1 MCVNMK
7 SILKSIASGKEYPL
21 NEIRFTAD
29 NGELL
34 DVIHDFDAIRSMLRI
49 KKQNNISREYFSNK
63 RSTINGQPSGGVWH
77 FRELVM
83 PDLPESEIISK
94 QEGNTRLYR
103 SKKISAWLG
112 LNKEKFFLKHEG
124 ENPTGSFKDRGMTV
138 AITMAKHLKQRA
150 VTCASTGNTS
160 ASLAAYASEA
170 ELTGLVL
177 IPKGNVA
184 VGKISQ
190 ALAYGTKTL
199 IVNGDFDDCMRL
211 IREAQEKLS
220 AYPLNSINPF
230 RLEGQKTI
238 VWEILMQMNWQI
250 PDWIVFPGGNLGN
263 TSAFGKALHEAKEL
277 GLIDRLPRFAVIQ
290 AEGASPFY
298 KAFKNNFSELKVEKA
313 DTIATAI
320 KIGNPVNYTKAIRSL
335 QWTNGIVESVTDE
348 EILEAKANVDAAG
361 IGAEPASCATVA
373 GIKKLIA
380 GGEIKSNE
388 TVVGILTG
396 NILKDP
402 QVIVDYHFKRKTP
415 LANPPHDIEA
425 TIDELK
431 NFL

>member
-1 MCVNMK
+1 MK
-7 SILKSIASGKEYPL
+7 SILKSITTGTEYPL
-21 NEIRFTAD
+21 NEVRFTSD

-34 DVIHDFDAIRSMLRI
+34 DVIHDFDAIR
-49 KKQNNISREYFSNK
+49 KQYSISREYFSTK

-77 FRELVM
+77 FKELV
-83 PDLPESEIISK
+83 LPTIAESEIVSK

-103 SKKISAWLG
+103 SKKISSWLG
-112 LNKEKFFLKHEG
+112 LNSEKFFLKHEG

-138 AITMAKHLKQRA
+138 AITQAKALHQKA

-170 ELTGLVL
+170 ELTGIVL

-199 IVNGDFDDCMRL
+199 VVDGDFDDCMRM

-238 VWEILMQMNWQI
+238 MWEILLQLNWQI

-298 KAFKNNFSELKVEKA
+298 KAYKNNFSGLKTEKA

-320 KIGNPVNYTKAIRSL
+320 KIGDPVNYSKAVRAL
-335 QWTNGIVESVTDE
+335 RWTNGIVESVTDE

-380 GGEIKSNE
+380 SGEIKTSE

-402 QVIVDYHFKRKTP
+402 QVIVDYHFNRKTA
-415 LANPPHDIEA
+415 LANPPHEIKADIS
-425 TIDELK
+425 DLRK
-431 NFL
+431 YL

>member
-1 MCVNMK
+1 MPAEPI
-7 SILKSIASGKEYPL
+7 SILKSITSGKEYPL
-21 NEIRFTAD
+21 DDVRFTSD

-34 DVIHDFDAIRSMLRI
+34 DVIHDFERV
-49 KKQNNISREYFSNK
+49 KKQHNISKEYFFTK
-63 RSTINGQPSGGVWH
+63 RTHINGQPSGGVWH
-77 FRELVM
+77 FKELVL
-83 PDLPESEIISK
+83 PDIHDDRIISK

-103 SKKISAWLG
+103 SKKISSWLG
-112 LNKEKFFLKHEG
+112 LKQDKFFLKHEG

-138 AITMAKHLKQRA
+138 AITTAKRLKQKA

-199 IVNGDFDDCMRL
+199 VVNGDFDDCMRL

-238 VWEILMQMNWQI
+238 IWETLLQLNWNV
-250 PDWIVFPGGNLGN
+250 PDWLIFPGGNLGN
-263 TSAFGKALHEAKEL
+263 TSAFGKAIFEAYEL
-277 GLIDRLPRFAVIQ
+277 GLIDRMPRFAVIQ

-298 KAFKNNFSELKVEKA
+298 KAFKNNFIGLKTEKA
-313 DTIATAI
+313 ETIATAI
-320 KIGNPVNYTKAIRSL
+320 KIGDPVNYTKAVRSL
-335 QWTNGIVESVTDE
+335 KWTNGIVESVTDE
-348 EILEAKANVDAAG
+348 EILEAKAHVDAAG

-373 GIKKLIA
+373 GIKKLVA
-380 GGEIKSNE
+380 SGEIKPKE

-396 NILKDP
+396 NILKDS
-402 QVIVDYHFKRKTP
+402 QVIVDYHFNRKTA
-415 LANPPHDIEA
+415 LANPPNDINPN
-425 TIDELK
+425 IDELK
-431 NFL
+431 RFL

>member
-1 MCVNMK
+1 MK
-7 SILKSIASGKEYPL
+7 LSLLKCISCGKEFPL
-21 NEIRFTAD
+21 TDVRFTCTCG
-29 NGELL
+29 NLL
-34 DVIHDFDAIRSMLRI
+34 DAEHDLSAL
-49 KKQNNISREYFSNK
+49 KKEFRISRRYFDGK
-63 RSTINGQPSGGVWH
+63 RSAINGQPSGGVWH
-77 FRELVM
+77 FREIV
-83 PDLPESEIISK
+83 LPSVSDKEIVSK

-103 SKKISAWLG
+103 SKKISSWLG
-112 LNKEKFFLKHEG
+112 LQRFYLKHEG

-138 AITMAKHLKQRA
+138 ATTQAKRLHQKA
-150 VTCASTGNTS
+150 VVCASTGNTS

-170 ELTGLVL
+170 EITGLVL

-190 ALAYGTKTL
+190 ALAYATKTL

-211 IREAQEKLS
+211 IFEAQEKLQ

-238 VWEILMQMNWQI
+238 IWETLQQLEWKV
-250 PDWIVFPGGNLGN
+250 PDWFVFPGGNLGN
-263 TSAFGKALHEAKEL
+263 TSAFGKALHEALQL
-277 GLIDRLPRFAVIQ
+277 GLIEKMPRLAVIQ

-298 KAFKNNFSELKVEKA
+298 RAYKDGFKELKPQKA
-313 DTIATAI
+313 ETIATAI
-320 KIGNPVNYTKAIRSL
+320 KIGNPANYTKAIRSL

-348 EILEAKANVDAAG
+348 EILEAKAVVDAAG

-373 GIKKLIA
+373 GLKKLI
-380 GGEIKSNE
+380 GSGTIKAKE

-402 QVIVDYHFKRKTP
+402 QIIVDYHITAKRP
-415 LANPPHDIEA
+415 RSNPPVEIEA
-425 TIDELK
+425 TIGDVQK
-431 NFL
+431 FL

>member
-1 MCVNMK
+1 MN
-7 SILKSIASGKEYPL
+7 SILKSITSGKEYPL
-21 NEIRFTAD
+21 NEVRFTSD

-34 DVIHDFDAIRSMLRI
+34 DVIHDFDSI
-49 KKQNNISREYFSNK
+49 KKQGNISREHL
-63 RSTINGQPSGGVWH
+63 STKHSSLNGQPSGGVWH
-77 FRELVM
+77 FKDLVL
-83 PDLPESEIISK
+83 PDLPEQNVVSK

-103 SKKISAWLG
+103 SKKISSWLG
-112 LNKEKFFLKHEG
+112 LSKEKFFLKHEG

-138 AITMAKHLKQRA
+138 AITQAKALNQKA

-170 ELTGLVL
+170 EMTGLVL

-199 IVNGDFDDCMRL
+199 VVNGDFDDCMRL
-211 IREAQEKLS
+211 IREAQEKLA

-238 VWEILMQMNWQI
+238 IWEILIQLNWQI

-263 TSAFGKALHEAKEL
+263 TSAFGKALHEAKQL
-277 GLIDRLPRFAVIQ
+277 GWIDKMPRFAVIQ

-298 KAFKNNFSELKVEKA
+298 KAFKNNFAQLTPEKA

-320 KIGNPVNYTKAIRSL
+320 KIGDPVNYTKAVRAL
-335 QWTNGIVESVTDE
+335 KWTNGIVESVTDE
-348 EILEAKANVDAAG
+348 EILEAKAVVDAAG

-373 GIKKLIA
+373 GIKKLMER
-380 GGEIKSNE
+380 GEIKSSE
-388 TVVGILTG
+388 SVVGILTG

-402 QVIVDYHFKRKTP
+402 QVIVDYHFNRKTKH
-415 LANPPHDIEA
+415 ANPPHDVEANIES
-425 TIDELK
+425 IK

>member
-1 MCVNMK
+1 MN
-7 SILKSIASGKEYPL
+7 SILKSITSGKEYPL
-21 NEIRFTAD
+21 NEVRFTSD

-34 DVIHDFDAIRSMLRI
+34 DVIHDFDAL
-49 KKQNNISREYFSNK
+49 KKQRTITRDHYSST
-63 RSTINGQPSGGVWH
+63 RSQINGQPSGGVWH
-77 FRELVM
+77 FKDIVL
-83 PDLPESEIISK
+83 PDIPEQEVVSK

-112 LNKEKFFLKHEG
+112 LSKEKFFLKHEG

-138 AITMAKHLKQRA
+138 AITQAKALNQKA

-170 ELTGLVL
+170 EMTGLVL

-199 IVNGDFDDCMRL
+199 VVNGDFDDCMRL

-238 VWEILMQMNWQI
+238 IWEILMQLNWQI

-263 TSAFGKALHEAKEL
+263 TSAFGKALHEAKQL
-277 GLIDRLPRFAVIQ
+277 GWIDRMPRFAVIQ

-298 KAFKNNFSELKVEKA
+298 KAFKNNFTALKTEKA

-320 KIGNPVNYTKAIRSL
+320 KIGDPVNYPKAVRAMK
-335 QWTNGIVESVTDE
+335 WTNGIVESVTDE
-348 EILEAKANVDAAG
+348 EILEAKARVDAAG

-380 GGEIKSNE
+380 SGEIKSNE

-402 QVIVDYHFKRKTP
+402 QVIVDYHFNRKTEH
-415 LANPPHDIEA
+415 ANPPHDVEA
-425 TIDELK
+425 NLESLK
-431 NFL
+431 KYL

>member
-1 MCVNMK
+1 MI
-7 SILKSIASGKEYPL
+7 SLLKSIASGTEYPL
-21 NEIRFTAD
+21 DDIRFTSD
-29 NGELL
+29 SGELL
-34 DVIHDFDAIRSMLRI
+34 DVVHDIDAL
-49 KKQNNISREYFSNK
+49 KKQNNLTKEYFSNK
-63 RSTINGQPSGGVWH
+63 RSTVNGQPSGGVWH
-77 FRELVM
+77 FKELVM
-83 PDLPESEIISK
+83 PSLAEHEIVSK

-112 LNKEKFFLKHEG
+112 LQKEKFFLKHEG

-138 AITMAKHLKQRA
+138 AISMAKHLKQKA
-150 VTCASTGNTS
+150 VSCASTGNTS

-170 ELTGLVL
+170 ELPGLVL

-199 IVNGDFDDCMRL
+199 VVNGDFDDCMRM

-238 VWEILMQMNWQI
+238 MWEILMQLNWNV
-250 PDWIVFPGGNLGN
+250 PDWFVFPGGNLGN
-263 TSAFGKALHEAKEL
+263 TSAFGKALYEARQL
-277 GLIDRLPRFAVIQ
+277 GWIDRMPRFAVIQ

-298 KAFKNNFSELKVEKA
+298 KAFKNNFAALKPEKA
-313 DTIATAI
+313 ETIATAI
-320 KIGNPVNYTKAIRSL
+320 KIGAPVNYTKAVRAL
-335 QWTNGIVESVTDE
+335 KWTNGIVESVTDE
-348 EILEAKANVDAAG
+348 EILEAKAVVDAAG
-361 IGAEPASCATVA
+361 IGAEPASCASAA

-380 GGEIKSNE
+380 RGEIKPNE
-388 TVVGILTG
+388 TVVGLLTG

-402 QVIVDYHFKRKTP
+402 QVIVDYHFNRKTP
-415 LANPPHDIEA
+415 YANPPHDIEA
-425 TIDELK
+425 TIDDLK
-431 NFL
+431 RFL

>member
-1 MCVNMK
+1 MN
-7 SILKSIASGKEYPL
+7 SILKSITTGKEYPL
-21 NEIRFTAD
+21 NEVRFTSD

-34 DVIHDFDAIRSMLRI
+34 DVIHDFDVL
-49 KKQNNISREYFSNK
+49 KKQRVITRDHFTTT
-63 RSTINGQPSGGVWH
+63 RSQINGQPSGGVWH
-77 FRELVM
+77 FKDLVL
-83 PDLPESEIISK
+83 PDIPEQDVVSK

-112 LNKEKFFLKHEG
+112 LSKEKFFLKHEG

-138 AITMAKHLKQRA
+138 AITQAKALKQKA

-199 IVNGDFDDCMRL
+199 VVNGDFDDCMRL

-238 VWEILMQMNWQI
+238 IWEILMQLNWQI

-263 TSAFGKALHEAKEL
+263 TSAFGKALHEAKQL
-277 GLIDRLPRFAVIQ
+277 GWIDKMPRFAVIQ

-298 KAFKNNFSELKVEKA
+298 KAFKNNFAALKTEKA

-320 KIGNPVNYTKAIRSL
+320 KIGDPVNYTKAVRAL
-335 QWTNGIVESVTDE
+335 KWTNGIVESVTDE
-348 EILEAKANVDAAG
+348 EILEAKARVDAAG

-380 GGEIKSNE
+380 SSEIKTNE

-402 QVIVDYHFKRKTP
+402 QVIVDYHFNRKTEH
-415 LANPPHDIEA
+415 ANPPHDVEA
-425 TIDELK
+425 ILESIK

>member
-1 MCVNMK
+1 MK
-7 SILKSIASGKEYPL
+7 SILKSISSGREYPL
-21 NEIRFTAD
+21 DEVRFTSD

-34 DVIHDFDAIRSMLRI
+34 DVIHDLEAVKKEFD
-49 KKQNNISREYFSNK
+49 ISREYYSGK
-63 RSTINGQPSGGVWH
+63 RAKVNGQPSGGVWH
-77 FRELVM
+77 FKELVM
-83 PDLPESEIISK
+83 PGLAESEIISK

-103 SKKISAWLG
+103 SKKISSWLG
-112 LNKEKFFLKHEG
+112 LNREKFFLKHEG

-138 AITMAKHLKQRA
+138 AISMAKHLKQKA

-199 IVNGDFDDCMRL
+199 VVNGDFDDCMRL
-211 IREAQEKLS
+211 IREAQETLS

-238 VWEILMQMNWQI
+238 IWEILQQLDWQV

-263 TSAFGKALHEAKEL
+263 TSAFGKALHEAKQL
-277 GLIDRLPRFAVIQ
+277 GLIDRMPRFAVIQ

-298 KAFKNNFSELKVEKA
+298 KAYKNGFTEFKTEKA

-320 KIGNPVNYTKAIRSL
+320 KIGDPVNYTKAVRAL
-335 QWTNGIVESVTDE
+335 KWTNGIVESVTDE
-348 EILEAKANVDAAG
+348 EILEAKAHVDAAG

-380 GGEIKSNE
+380 SGEIKPNE
-388 TVVGILTG
+388 NVVGILTG

-402 QVIVDYHFKRKTP
+402 QVIVDYHFNRITP

-425 TIDELK
+425 RIEELMMY
-431 NFL
+431 L

>member
-1 MCVNMK
+1 MN
-7 SILKSIASGKEYPL
+7 SILKSISSGKEFPL
-21 NEIRFTAD
+21 DEVRFTAD

-34 DVIHDFDAIRSMLRI
+34 DVIHDFDAV
-49 KKQNNISREYFSNK
+49 KKQFSISRDYFSNK

-77 FRELVM
+77 FRELIL
-83 PDLPESEIISK
+83 PTIPESEIVSK

-103 SKKISAWLG
+103 SKQVASWIG
-112 LNKEKFFLKHEG
+112 LDKEKFFLKHEG

-138 AITMAKHLKQRA
+138 AITMAKHLKQKA

-199 IVNGDFDDCMRL
+199 VVNGDFDDCMRM

-230 RLEGQKTI
+230 RLEGQKSI
-238 VWEILMQMNWQI
+238 IWEILAQRNWQV

-277 GLIDRLPRFAVIQ
+277 GLIDRMPRFAVIQ

-298 KAFKNNFSELKVEKA
+298 KAYKNNFTELKTQKA

-320 KIGNPVNYTKAIRSL
+320 KIGDPVNYPKAVRAI

-348 EILEAKANVDAAG
+348 EILEAKAHVDAAG

-373 GIKKLIA
+373 GIKKLI
-380 GGEIKSNE
+380 GSGEIKPNE

-402 QVIVDYHFKRKTP
+402 QVIVDYHFNRKTA
-415 LANPPHDIEA
+415 LANPPHDINA
-425 TIDELK
+425 TLEDLRH
-431 NFL
+431 FL

>member
-1 MCVNMK
+1 MI
-7 SILKSIASGKEYPL
+7 SLLKSIGSGKEYPL
-21 NEIRFTAD
+21 NDVRFTSED
-29 NGELL
+29 GELL
-34 DVIHDFDAIRSMLRI
+34 DVVHDFEAI
-49 KKQNNISREYFSNK
+49 KQKYKISKEYFFTK
-63 RSTINGQPSGGVWH
+63 RALINGQPSGGVWH
-77 FRELVM
+77 FKELV
-83 PDLPESEIISK
+83 LPTIAESEIVSK

-103 SKKISAWLG
+103 SKKIASWLG
-112 LNKEKFFLKHEG
+112 LKHEKFFLKHEG

-138 AITMAKHLKQRA
+138 AITMAKVLQQRA

-170 ELTGLVL
+170 ELTGIVL

-199 IVNGDFDDCMRL
+199 VVNGDFDDCMRL

-238 VWEILMQMNWQI
+238 MWEILLQLNWHV
-250 PDWIVFPGGNLGN
+250 PDWFVFPGGNLGN
-263 TSAFGKALHEAKEL
+263 TSAFGKALFEAHQL
-277 GLIDRLPRFAVIQ
+277 GLIDRMPRFAVIQ

-298 KAFKNNFSELKVEKA
+298 KAYKNNFSELKKEKA

-320 KIGNPVNYTKAIRSL
+320 KIGDPVNYFKAVRAL
-335 QWTNGIVESVTDE
+335 KWTNGIVESVTDE
-348 EILEAKANVDAAG
+348 EILEAKAIVDAAG

-373 GIKKLIA
+373 GVKKLTA
-380 GGEIKSNE
+380 SGEIKPKD
-388 TVVGILTG
+388 TIVGILTG

-402 QVIVDYHFKRKTP
+402 QVIVDYHFKSNSAH
-415 LANPPHDIEA
+415 ANPPVDVQP
-425 TIDELK
+425 TIDEIK
-431 NFL
+431 KFL

>member
-1 MCVNMK
+1 MN
-7 SILKSIASGKEYPL
+7 SILKSITSGKEYPL
-21 NEIRFTAD
+21 NEVRFTSD

-34 DVIHDFDAIRSMLRI
+34 DVVHNVDALKSSR
-49 KKQNNISREYFSNK
+49 NISRDHFSTK
-63 RSTINGQPSGGVWH
+63 HSSINGQPSGGVWH
-77 FRELVM
+77 FKDLVL
-83 PDLPESEIISK
+83 PDIPEQDVVSK

-112 LNKEKFFLKHEG
+112 LSAEKFFLKHEG

-138 AITMAKHLKQRA
+138 AITQAKALRQKA

-190 ALAYGTKTL
+190 ALAYGTRTL
-199 IVNGDFDDCMRL
+199 VVNGDFDDCMRL

-238 VWEILMQMNWQI
+238 IWEMLMQLNWQI

-263 TSAFGKALHEAKEL
+263 TSAFGKALYEAKEL
-277 GLIDRLPRFAVIQ
+277 GWIDRMPRFAVIQ

-298 KAFKNNFSELKVEKA
+298 KAYKNDFRELKTEKA
-313 DTIATAI
+313 ETIATAI
-320 KIGNPVNYTKAIRSL
+320 KIGDPVNYPKAVRAMK
-335 QWTNGIVESVTDE
+335 WTNGVVESVTDE
-348 EILEAKANVDAAG
+348 EILEAKARVDAAG

-373 GIKKLIA
+373 GIKKLI
-380 GGEIKSNE
+380 GSGEIKANE

-402 QVIVDYHFKRKTP
+402 QVIVDYHFNRKTEH
-415 LANPPHDIEA
+415 ANPPHDINA

-431 NFL
+431 QHL

>member
-1 MCVNMK
+1 MISK
-7 SILKSIASGKEYPL
+7 LKSIHSGKEYSL
-21 NEIRFTAD
+21 DEIRFTSD

-34 DVIHDFDAIRSMLRI
+34 DVVHDLEAI
-49 KKQNNISREYFSNK
+49 KQKYKISKEYFSTK
-63 RSTINGQPSGGVWH
+63 RSLINDQPSGGVWH
-77 FRELVM
+77 FKELV
-83 PDLPESEIISK
+83 LPEIHDSHIVSK

-103 SKKISAWLG
+103 SKKISSWLG
-112 LNKEKFFLKHEG
+112 LKADKFFLKHEG

-138 AITMAKHLKQRA
+138 AITMAKHLKQKA

-170 ELTGLVL
+170 ELTGIVL

-199 IVNGDFDDCMRL
+199 VVNGDFDDCMRL

-238 VWEILMQMNWQI
+238 MWETLMQLNWNV
-250 PDWIVFPGGNLGN
+250 PDWFVFPGGNLGN
-263 TSAFGKALHEAKEL
+263 TSAFGKAMFEAYEL
-277 GLIDRLPRFAVIQ
+277 GLIDRMPRFAVIQ
-290 AEGASPFY
+290 AAGASPFY
-298 KAFKNNFSELKVEKA
+298 KAFKNNFAELKTEKA

-320 KIGNPVNYTKAIRSL
+320 KIGDPVNYPKAVRAL
-335 QWTNGIVESVTDE
+335 KWTSGIVESVTDE
-348 EILEAKANVDAAG
+348 EILEAKAHVDSAG

-373 GIKKLIA
+373 GIKKLLA
-380 GGEIKSNE
+380 SGEIKPKE
-388 TVVGILTG
+388 TIVGILTG

-402 QVIVDYHFKRKTP
+402 QVIVDFHFANKTP

-425 TIDELK
+425 TIDEVK
-431 NFL
+431 RFL

>member
-1 MCVNMK
+1 MK
-7 SILKSIASGKEYPL
+7 SILKSIATGKEYPL
-21 NEIRFTAD
+21 DEIRFTSD

-34 DVIHDFDAIRSMLRI
+34 DVIHDLEAI
-49 KKQNNISREYFSNK
+49 KKQFGISREYYFNK
-63 RSTINGQPSGGVWH
+63 RGKINGQPSGGVWH
-77 FRELVM
+77 FKELVM
-83 PDLPESEIISK
+83 PSLAESEVVSK
-94 QEGNTRLYR
+94 QEGNTRLYH
-103 SKKISAWLG
+103 SKKTSSWLG
-112 LNKEKFFLKHEG
+112 LNVERFFLKHEG

-138 AITMAKHLKQRA
+138 AISMAKHLKQKA

-199 IVNGDFDDCMRL
+199 VVNGDFDDCMRL
-211 IREAQEKLS
+211 IREAQVKLS

-238 VWEILMQMNWQI
+238 IWEILQQLEWQV

-263 TSAFGKALHEAKEL
+263 TSAFGKALHEAHQL
-277 GLIDRLPRFAVIQ
+277 GLIDRMPRFAVIQ

-298 KAFKNNFSELKVEKA
+298 KAFKNNFAGLTPEKA

-320 KIGNPVNYTKAIRSL
+320 KIGDPVNYTKAVRSL
-335 QWTNGIVESVTDE
+335 KWTNGIVESVTDE

-373 GIKKLIA
+373 GVKKLIA
-380 GGEIKSNE
+380 NREIKP
-388 TVVGILTG
+388 TDRVVGILTG

-402 QVIVDYHFKRKTP
+402 QVIVDYHFNRKTS
-415 LANPPHDIEA
+415 LANPPHDIDA
-425 TIDELK
+425 NINELK
-431 NFL
+431 KFL

>member
-1 MCVNMK
+1 MEFRSTTFVNMK
-7 SILKSIASGKEYPL
+7 SILKSILSGKEYPL
-21 NEIRFTAD
+21 DEVRFTSE

-34 DVIHDFDAIRSMLRI
+34 DVIHDFDAI
-49 KKQNNISREYFSNK
+49 KKQHTISREYFSNK
-63 RSTINGQPSGGVWH
+63 NATINGQPSGGVWH
-77 FRELVM
+77 FKELI
-83 PDLPESEIISK
+83 LPTITESEIVSK

-103 SKKISAWLG
+103 SKKISSWLG

-138 AITMAKHLKQRA
+138 AITQAKALKQKA

-199 IVNGDFDDCMRL
+199 VVNGDFDDCMRL

-238 VWEILMQMNWQI
+238 IWEILLQLNWQI

-263 TSAFGKALHEAKEL
+263 TSAFGKALYEAKEL
-277 GLIDRLPRFAVIQ
+277 GLIDKMPRFAVIQ

-298 KAFKNNFSELKVEKA
+298 KAYKNNFAGLKTEKA

-320 KIGNPVNYTKAIRSL
+320 KIGDPVNYSKAVRAIK
-335 QWTNGIVESVTDE
+335 WTNGIVESVSDE

-373 GIKKLIA
+373 GIKKLMTS
-380 GGEIKSNE
+380 GEIKSTE

-402 QVIVDYHFKRKTP
+402 QVIVDYHFNRKTI
-415 LANPPHDIEA
+415 LTNPPHDIGA
-425 TIDELK
+425 SIDELK
-431 NFL
+431 KFL

>member
-1 MCVNMK
+1 MN
-7 SILKSIASGKEYPL
+7 SILKSITSGKEYPL
-21 NEIRFTAD
+21 NEVRFTSD

-34 DVIHDFDAIRSMLRI
+34 DVMHDFDAL
-49 KKQNNISREYFSNK
+49 KKQRNISREHLSTV
-63 RSTINGQPSGGVWH
+63 RSTLNGQPSGGVWH
-77 FRELVM
+77 FKDLVL
-83 PDLPESEIISK
+83 PDIPEQDVVSK

-103 SKKISAWLG
+103 SKKISSWLG
-112 LNKEKFFLKHEG
+112 LSKEKFFLKHEG
-124 ENPTGSFKDRGMTV
+124 ENPTGSFKDRGMTA
-138 AITMAKHLKQRA
+138 AITQAKALGQKA

-199 IVNGDFDDCMRL
+199 VVNGDFDDCMRL

-238 VWEILMQMNWQI
+238 IWEILMQLNWQI

-263 TSAFGKALHEAKEL
+263 TSAFGKALHEAQQL
-277 GLIDRLPRFAVIQ
+277 GWIDKMPRFAVIQ

-298 KAFKNNFSELKVEKA
+298 KAYKNNFAALKTEKA

-320 KIGNPVNYTKAIRSL
+320 KIGDPVNYTKAVRAL
-335 QWTNGIVESVTDE
+335 KWTNGIVESVTDE
-348 EILEAKANVDAAG
+348 EILEAKARVDAAG

-373 GIKKLIA
+373 GIKKLIES
-380 GGEIKSNE
+380 GEIKPHE

-402 QVIVDYHFKRKTP
+402 QVIVDYHFHRKTEH
-415 LANPPHDIEA
+415 ANPPHDVEANIES
-425 TIDELK
+425 IK

>member
-1 MCVNMK
+1 MFVNME
-7 SILKSIASGKEYPL
+7 SILKSIASGTEYPL
-21 NEIRFTAD
+21 DEVRFTSE

-34 DVIHDFDAIRSMLRI
+34 DVIHDLDAI
-49 KKQNNISREYFSNK
+49 KKQFGISRDYYSGK
-63 RSTINGQPSGGVWH
+63 RAAINGQPSGGVWH
-77 FRELVM
+77 FKELVM
-83 PDLPESEIISK
+83 PGLADSEIVSK

-103 SKKISAWLG
+103 SKNISSWLG
-112 LNKEKFFLKHEG
+112 LNREKFFLKHEG

-138 AITMAKHLKQRA
+138 AISMAKHLKQKA

-199 IVNGDFDDCMRL
+199 VVNGDFDDCMRL

-238 VWEILMQMNWQI
+238 IWEILQQLDWQV

-263 TSAFGKALHEAKEL
+263 TSAFGKALHEAHQL
-277 GLIDRLPRFAVIQ
+277 GLIDRMPRFAVIQ

-298 KAFKNNFSELKVEKA
+298 KAYKNNFASLKSEKA

-320 KIGNPVNYTKAIRSL
+320 KIGDPVNYTKAVRAL
-335 QWTNGIVESVTDE
+335 KWTNGIVESVTDE
-348 EILEAKANVDAAG
+348 EILEAKAHVDAAG

-380 GGEIKSNE
+380 SGEIKHNE
-388 TVVGILTG
+388 NVVGILTG

-402 QVIVDYHFKRKTP
+402 QVIVDYHFNRKTT
-415 LANPPHDIEA
+415 LANPPHEINARIE
-425 TIDELK
+425 DLK
-431 NFL
+431 LYL

>member
-1 MCVNMK
+1 MPANPI
-7 SILKSIASGKEYPL
+7 SLLKSIGSGKEYPL
-21 NEIRFTAD
+21 DEVRFTSD
-29 NGELL
+29 DGELL
-34 DVIHDFDAIRSMLRI
+34 DVIHDFEAVKSLY
-49 KKQNNISREYFSNK
+49 KISKEYFLKK
-63 RSTINGQPSGGVWH
+63 RSLINDQPSGGVWH
-77 FRELVM
+77 FKELVL
-83 PDLPESEIISK
+83 PDIHPDQIISK

-103 SKKISAWLG
+103 TKKISSWLG
-112 LNKEKFFLKHEG
+112 LKYDKFYLKHEG

-138 AITMAKHLKQRA
+138 AITMAKLLNQKA

-199 IVNGDFDDCMRL
+199 VVNGDFDDCMRL

-238 VWEILMQMNWQI
+238 MWETLLQLNWKV
-250 PDWIVFPGGNLGN
+250 PDWFVFPGGNLGN
-263 TSAFGKALHEAKEL
+263 TSAFGKALFEAYEL
-277 GLIDRLPRFAVIQ
+277 GLIDRMPRFAVIQ
-290 AEGASPFY
+290 ADGASPFY
-298 KAFKNNFSELKVEKA
+298 KAYKNNFSSLVPEKA
-313 DTIATAI
+313 ETIATAI
-320 KIGNPVNYTKAIRSL
+320 KIGEPVNYTKAVRAIK
-335 QWTNGIVESVTDE
+335 WTNGVVASVTDE
-348 EILEAKANVDAAG
+348 EILEAKAYVDAAG

-373 GIKKLIA
+373 GIKKLLSA
-380 GGEIKSNE
+380 GDIKPKD
-388 TVVGILTG
+388 TVIGILTG

-402 QVIVDYHFKRKTP
+402 QIIVDYHLNRTGV

-425 TIDELK
+425 DINSLAH
-431 NFL
+431 FLS

>member
-1 MCVNMK
+1 MK
-7 SILKSIASGKEYPL
+7 LSLLKCISCGKEFPL
-21 NEIRFTAD
+21 TDVRFTCTCG
-29 NGELL
+29 NLL
-34 DVIHDFDAIRSMLRI
+34 DAEHDLSALKKKFRLSRRYFDG
-49 KKQNNISREYFSNK
+49 K
-63 RSTINGQPSGGVWH
+63 RSAINGQPSGGVWH
-77 FRELVM
+77 FREIV
-83 PDLPESEIISK
+83 LPSVSDKEIVSK

-103 SKKISAWLG
+103 SKKISSWLG
-112 LNKEKFFLKHEG
+112 LQRFYLKHEG

-138 AITMAKHLKQRA
+138 ATTQAKRLHQKA
-150 VTCASTGNTS
+150 VVCASTGNTS

-170 ELTGLVL
+170 EITGLVL

-211 IREAQEKLS
+211 IFEAQEKLQ

-238 VWEILMQMNWQI
+238 IWETLQQLEWKV
-250 PDWIVFPGGNLGN
+250 PDWFVFPGGNLGN
-263 TSAFGKALHEAKEL
+263 TSAFGKALHEALQL
-277 GLIDRLPRFAVIQ
+277 GLIEKMPRFAVIQ

-298 KAFKNNFSELKVEKA
+298 RAYKDGFKELKPQKA
-313 DTIATAI
+313 ETIATAI
-320 KIGNPVNYTKAIRSL
+320 KIGNPANYTKAIRSL

-348 EILEAKANVDAAG
+348 EILEAKAVVDAAG

-373 GIKKLIA
+373 GLKKLI
-380 GGEIKSNE
+380 GSGTITSKE

-402 QVIVDYHFKRKTP
+402 QIIVDYHITAKRP
-415 LANPPHDIEA
+415 HSNPPVEIEA
-425 TIDELK
+425 TIGDVQK
-431 NFL
+431 FL

>member
-1 MCVNMK
+1 MK
-7 SILKSIASGKEYPL
+7 LSLLKCISCGKEFPL
-21 NEIRFTAD
+21 TDVRFTCTCG
-29 NGELL
+29 NLL
-34 DVIHDFDAIRSMLRI
+34 DAEHDLSAL
-49 KKQNNISREYFSNK
+49 KKEFRISRRYFDGK
-63 RSTINGQPSGGVWH
+63 RSAINGQPSGGVWH
-77 FRELVM
+77 FREIV
-83 PDLPESEIISK
+83 LPSVSDKEIVSK

-103 SKKISAWLG
+103 SKKISSWLG
-112 LNKEKFFLKHEG
+112 LQRFYLKHEG

-138 AITMAKHLKQRA
+138 ATTQAKRLHQKA
-150 VTCASTGNTS
+150 VVCASTGNTS

-170 ELTGLVL
+170 EITGLVL

-199 IVNGDFDDCMRL
+199 VVNGDFDDCMRL
-211 IREAQEKLS
+211 IFEAQEKLQ

-238 VWEILMQMNWQI
+238 IWETLQQLEWKV
-250 PDWIVFPGGNLGN
+250 PDWFVFPGGNLGN
-263 TSAFGKALHEAKEL
+263 TSAFGKALHEALQL
-277 GLIDRLPRFAVIQ
+277 GLIEKMPRLAVIQ

-298 KAFKNNFSELKVEKA
+298 RAYKDGFKELKPQKA
-313 DTIATAI
+313 ETIATAI
-320 KIGNPVNYTKAIRSL
+320 KIGNPANYTKAIRSL

-348 EILEAKANVDAAG
+348 EILEAKADVDAAG

-373 GIKKLIA
+373 GLKKLI
-380 GGEIKSNE
+380 GSGTIKAKE

-402 QVIVDYHFKRKTP
+402 QIIVDYHITAKRP
-415 LANPPHDIEA
+415 HSNPPVEIEA
-425 TIDELK
+425 TIGDVQK
-431 NFL
+431 FL